1 MTRDPRPPAAFP
13 RSLFQAGASLRF
25 AVALVLALLLWA
37 AILWAA
43 R

>member
-1 MTRDPRPPAAFP
+1 MTPDPRPPVVLR

-25 AVALVLALLLWA
+25 AVALVLTLLLWA
-37 AILWAA
+37 AILWAT